1 MKNSQKGRAKG
12 VQRNRYTF
20 LLFPEFVQQFHSN
33 TTTETM
39 IESVHTES
47 LVSKYLP
54 IIGWLKSYNLK
65 DFYDDLFAGVITA
78 ILLVPQGI
86 AYAILAGLPPELGL
100 YASILPPILYVL
112 LGTSRTLSVGPVSIA
127 AIMIASALSAPEV
140 QALGNSV
147 QCALILS
154 AESGLIMLFMAL
166 LRMGGLVNFI
176 SHPVLTG
183 FTSGASLLIIA
194 SQLPQLAGLKS
205 PECGLNLDCYS
216 QYAQAY
222 NSVTLSVALSAI
234 GLLFLFGKP
243 LPSLLKKM
251 GLPHSIVTAISKCG
265 PLLAVLFGTA
275 AVSYFDLVI
284 THNVAVV
291 GQVPSGFPAL
301 SLDFIHSESWKL
313 LLPSAAFI
321 ALIAYV
327 ESVAIAKVTANLRGE
342 KIMPNQELIALG
354 AANLATAFSGGMPVA
369 GGFSRTMV
377 NVAAGAKTQM
387 AMLVAACILAVA
399 ALFFTPWFEHIPK
412 AVLAA
417 VILVAIIP
425 LLRLKSIIHT
435 WRYDRGDGIAE
446 VFTLLGVVVLGIEEG
461 ISLGILL
468 TIASHLRKSSQPHIA
483 VVGRIPNTEHF
494 RNIKRHQ
501 VETWRHLLMIRIDE
515 SITFT
520 NINYIEEFLNAEL
533 RQRLDIKHVVLIFTS
548 VSDIDTTALEALE
561 NINKALQVQGKTLNI
576 AEAKGPVMDK
586 LDKTDFIEQLKPGK
600 VFFRNMDAVKE
611 LAGSM

>member
-1 MKNSQKGRAKG
+1 MFA
-12 VQRNRYTF
+12 RYP
-20 LLFPEFVQQFHSN
+20 LNIQLAQ
-33 TTTETM
+33 
-39 IESVHTES
+39 
-47 LVSKYLP
+47 YLP
-54 IIGWLKSYNLK
+54 IISWLKTYSRQ

-100 YASILPPILYVL
+100 YASILPPLVYVL

-127 AIMIASALSAPEV
+127 AIMIASALSSPEV
-140 QALGNSV
+140 QALGNPAQST
-147 QCALILS
+147 LILS
-154 AESGLIMLFMAL
+154 AECGLIMLLMAL

-205 PECGLNLDCYS
+205 PACSIELACYNRYLQSYNLP
-216 QYAQAY
+216 
-222 NSVTLSVALSAI
+222 TLEIGLSAI
-234 GLLFLFGKP
+234 GLLIIFSKA
-243 LPSLLKKM
+243 LPSLLNKM
-251 GLPHSIVTAISKCG
+251 GLRLAVVTAISKCG
-265 PLLAVLFGTA
+265 PLLTVLLGTV
-275 AVSYFDLVI
+275 AVSYFNLQ
-284 THNVAVV
+284 TGHNVAVV
-291 GQVPSGFPAL
+291 GAVPSGFPAL
-301 SLDFIHSESWKL
+301 SLGFIYADKWQA

-327 ESVAIAKVTANLRGE
+327 ESVAIAKVTANFRGE
-342 KIMPNQELIALG
+342 KIEPNQELIALG
-354 AANLATAFSGGMPVA
+354 AANLATAVSGGMPVA

-377 NVAAGAKTQM
+377 NYAAGAKTQM
-387 AMLVAACILAVA
+387 AMLIAASILALAVI
-399 ALFFTPWFEHIPK
+399 FFAPWFARIPK

-417 VILVAIIP
+417 IILVAIVP
-425 LLRLKSIIHT
+425 LVRLKNIVHT

-446 VFTLLGVVVLGIEEG
+446 LVTLLGVLVLGIEEG

-501 VETWRHLLMIRIDE
+501 VETWRYLLMIRIDE

-520 NINYIEEFLNAEL
+520 NINYVEEFLENEL
-533 RQRLDIKHVVLIFTS
+533 RRQPDIKHVVLIFTS

-561 NINKALQVQGKTLNI
+561 AINQDLQGKGKTLNI

-586 LDKTDFIEQLKPGK
+586 LEKTDFIEQLKPGK
-600 VFFRNMDAVKE
+600 VFFRSMDAVKE
-611 LAGSM
+611 LAGLM